1 MFTWLTPLEAV
12 SSNQMATYAVGDVQ
26 GCFYSLQGLLKKIDF
41 NSKVD
46 ELWLV
51 GDIINR
57 GHGSLET
64 LDWCF
69 QNRDNLKIVLG
80 NHDLH
85 FLSVA
90 FNQKKMSS
98 TDTLQPILSSRN
110 LNKYIDWMLS
120 WSLIHKDKDFL
131 MVHAGLMPDW
141 SIADALDLAKD
152 VMESLRKDPN
162 DFFKYM
168 YGNKPDKWSSA
179 YKTKDKQRLAIN
191 AMTRLRCLN
200 SDNAI
205 DFTYKSDLNNIPDSL
220 TPWFDIKT
228 KNTRREFI
236 ISGHWSAIGIQKHNY
251 GITLDTGCVW
261 GGKLSA
267 YCIESGSLV
276 SVNSDPRDLL

>member
-1 MFTWLTPLEAV
+1 LSTWLTHLEVV
-12 SSNQMATYAVGDVQ
+12 SSNKMATYAVGDIQ
-26 GCFYSLQGLLKKIDF
+26 GCFYSLQSLLEKIDF
-41 NSKVD
+41 NSKTD

-57 GHGSLET
+57 GQRSLET
-64 LDWCF
+64 LDWCYK
-69 QNRDNLKIVLG
+69 NRDNLKIVLG

-98 TDTLQPILSSRN
+98 TDTLQPILSSLN

-120 WSLIHKDKDFL
+120 WSLVYKDKDFL

-141 SIADALDLAKD
+141 SIDDALDLAKD
-152 VMESLRKDPN
+152 VMMSLRKDPS
-162 DFFKYM
+162 DFFKDM

-179 YKTKDKQRLAIN
+179 HKKKDKQRLAIN

-200 SDNAI
+200 IDNAI
-205 DFTYKSDLNNIPDSL
+205 DFTYKSDLNNLPDNLS
-220 TPWFDIKT
+220 PWFDIKT
-228 KNTRREFI
+228 KKTRREFI

-261 GGKLSA
+261 GGVLSA

-276 SVNSDPRDLL
+276 SVNSDDRDLP